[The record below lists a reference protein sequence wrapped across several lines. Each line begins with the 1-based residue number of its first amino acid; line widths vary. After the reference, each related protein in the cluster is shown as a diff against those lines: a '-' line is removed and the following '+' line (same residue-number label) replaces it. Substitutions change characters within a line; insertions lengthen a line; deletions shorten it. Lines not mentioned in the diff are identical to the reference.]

1 MNNKKIYL
9 VLGIILLC
17 TLTTQTL
24 TARADNY
31 FVPNQTWSYLVTDLC
46 SGDVPRTFVWQQTTS
61 DSVRINGIAYLL
73 LDSVPIRQSGQ
84 QIYAHSEGEDVLIYD
99 FGLKVGEKIIANYVT
114 NSAND
119 YATVTAIDSVWLSDG
134 RRAKRIQYDH
144 RATDIEYIGS
154 VSNAG
159 VLSPLFGDVILPCG
173 GQEFLCCSI
182 DGQPI
187 YEVSSSSCDKATT
200 LPATLQKPIATKR
213 LINGQLFVEIDGAIY
228 DVLGRKVLR

>member
-17 TLTTQTL
+17 TLTT
-24 TARADNY
+24 RADNY

-61 DSVRINGIAYLL
+61 DSIRINGIAYLL

-99 FGLKVGEKIIANYVT
+99 FGLKVGDKIIANYVT
-114 NSAND
+114 NPTDD
-119 YATVTAIDSVWLSDG
+119 YATVTAVDSVWLSDG
-134 RRAKRIQYDH
+134 RKTKRIQYDH

-187 YEVSSSSCDKATT
+187 YEVSAGSCDKATP
-200 LPATLQKPIATKR
+200 LPATQQKPIASKR

-228 DVLGRKVLR
+228 DVLGRNLGTRNIP

>member
-17 TLTTQTL
+17 TLT
-24 TARADNY
+24 ARADRY

-46 SGDVPRTFVWQQTTS
+46 SGDMPRTFVCQQRIS
-61 DSVRINGIAYLL
+61 DSIRINGIAYLL
-73 LDSVPIRQSGQ
+73 LDSVPIRQSGKQ
-84 QIYAHSEGEDVLIYD
+84 VYAYFEGKDMLIYD
-99 FGLKVGEKIIANYVT
+99 FGIEVGDRIITDYAT
-114 NSAND
+114 HSSDD

-134 RRAKRIQYDH
+134 RRAKRIRYDH

-159 VLSPLFGDVILPCG
+159 VLSPLYGDVIPPCG

-187 YEVSSSSCDKATT
+187 YEVSAGSCDKATPLT
-200 LPATLQKPIATKR
+200 ATYQSSTATKR
-213 LINGQLFVEIDGAIY
+213 LVGGRLFIEIDGTTY
-228 DVLGRKVLR
+228 DVLGRNLGTIGLR